1 MSSSLFTNVAA
12 ALALAAG
19 AGFAQA
25 PAATPAAQSLAFEVA
40 SIKPSGPLDREKV
53 MSGQFRVG
61 MSVDGARVDLRF
73 MSIADLIRTAYKIKP
88 HQLVTPD
95 WMKGTIMSMDG
106 RWDIQAKLPDG
117 TTKDQVPEM
126 LQALLADRFKLKVHK
141 DSKEQ
146 AVYGL
151 VVAKGGPK
159 LKEAPPEEPA
169 KEGDPKTPSN
179 AVSVRQEGQ
188 GMVVRSGEGGA
199 MRMTMGPNMTMHME
213 SDRVTMERF
222 ADMLTGFLDKPVMDM
237 TELKG
242 SYQIALDLS
251 MEDLRAAA
259 AKAGVAIPSAPPA
272 GGAGPGAAPG
282 AASDPAGP
290 AIFSSIQQ
298 LGLKLESKKAP
309 VDTIVVDSVEKTP
322 TEN

>member
-1 MSSSLFTNVAA
+1 MRSSRISNIAA
-12 ALALAAG
+12 VLTLAAG
-19 AGFAQA
+19 AAFAQA
-25 PAATPAAQSLAFEVA
+25 PAAQPLTFEVA
-40 SIKPSGPLDREKV
+40 SIKPSSPPDQAKV

-61 MSVDGARVDLRF
+61 MSVDGSRVDLRF
-73 MSIADLIRTAYKIKP
+73 MSIADLVRTAYKIKP

-95 WMKGTIMSMDG
+95 WMKVGAMSMSD

-146 AVYGL
+146 PVYGL
-151 VVAKGGPK
+151 VVAKGGHKMKESPK
-159 LKEAPPEEPA
+159 EEEP
-169 KEGDPKTPSN
+169 KEGEPKTPSN
-179 AVSVRQEGQ
+179 AVSDRQEGT
-188 GMVVRSGEGGA
+188 GMVVKTGAGGA
-199 MRMTMGPNMTMHME
+199 MKMTMGPNMTMHME
-213 SDRVTMERF
+213 SEKVTMEQF
-222 ADMLTGFLDKPVMDM
+222 ADMLTGFVDKPVVDM

-242 SYQIALDLS
+242 NYQIALDLS
-251 MEDLRAAA
+251 MEDLKAAA
-259 AKAGVAIPSAPPA
+259 AKAGVAIPMMPPA
-272 GGAGPGAAPG
+272 GGAAPG

-298 LGLKLESKKAP
+298 LGLKLDSKKAP
-309 VDTIVVDSVEKTP
+309 VDIIVVDSAEKKP